1 MYTKLLTKQPEQL
14 QVLLIHSSIDRNNLR
29 TEIWTGLKTSAHV
42 EGAYTIGQ
50 RFGGDIELAH
60 IWDKEVYLGHR
71 TGAHVGAV
79 DTLAT
84 ELYYGSSLLCS

>member
-1 MYTKLLTKQPEQL
+1 MHMWKVRTLE
-14 QVLLIHSSIDRNNLR
+14 DRDL
-29 TEIWTGLKTSAHV
+29 
-42 EGAYTIGQ
+42 
-50 RFGGDIELAH
+50 DIKLAH
-60 IWDKEVYLGHR
+60 LWDKKVYLGHR